1 MSHRLYPGRPI
12 VGVGV
17 LIEEDGRYLL
27 VKRAAEP
34 DAGLW
39 SIPGGLIE
47 VGEKAEAA
55 AIREALEETGLTVE
69 ILGMLDVVDKIVW
82 DPDGGVRYHFIIID
96 FHARPVSGEMRAM
109 DDALDAVWVTPEKF
123 AEYQL
128 TPTLVELLKRM
139 RLYPSPRALGA
150 SPSP

>member
-1 MSHRLYPGRPI
+1 MSQRLYPGRPI

-47 VGEKAEAA
+47 VGERAADAA
-55 AIREALEETGLTVE
+55 AREALEETGLTVE
-69 ILGMLDVVDKIVW
+69 ILSRLDVVDKIVR
-82 DPDGGVRYHFIIID
+82 DSGGDVRYHFIIID
-96 FHARPVSGEMRAM
+96 FHARPLSGEMRAM
-109 DDALDAVWVTPEKF
+109 DDALDAVWVTPEEF
-123 AEYQL
+123 TEYEL

-139 RLYPSPRALGA
+139 GLYLES
-150 SPSP
+150 

>member
-47 VGEKAEAA
+47 VGEKAADAA
-55 AIREALEETGLTVE
+55 VREALEETGLSVE
-69 ILGMLDVVDKIVW
+69 IMNRVDVVDKIIR
-82 DPDGGVRYHFIIID
+82 DDDGDVKYHFIIID
-96 FHARPVSGEMRAM
+96 FLAKPLSGEMRPM
-109 DDALDAVWVTPEKF
+109 DDALDAAWAAPEDFIKY
-123 AEYQL
+123 EL
-128 TPTLVELLKRM
+128 TPTLVEQLKRIGI
-139 RLYPSPRALGA
+139 YPES
-150 SPSP
+150 

>member
-34 DAGLW
+34 DAGMW

-47 VGEKAEAA
+47 VGEKVADAA
-55 AIREALEETGLTVE
+55 AREALEETGLTVE
-69 ILGMLDVVDKIVW
+69 ILGRVDVVDKIVR
-82 DPDGGVRYHFIIID
+82 DSDGGVRYHFVIID
-96 FHARPVSGEMRAM
+96 FHARPLSGEMRAM
-109 DDALDAVWVTPEKF
+109 DDALDAVWVTPDGF
-123 AEYQL
+123 TEYEL

-139 RLYPSPRALGA
+139 GLYPTP
-150 SPSP
+150 

>member
-1 MSHRLYPGRPI
+1 MSHRLYPSRPI

-47 VGEKAEAA
+47 VGEKAADAA
-55 AIREALEETGLTVE
+55 VREALEETGLSVE
-69 ILGMLDVVDKIVW
+69 ILNMDDVVDKIIR
-82 DPDGGVRYHFIIID
+82 DDDGTVRYHFIIID
-96 FHARPVSGEMRAM
+96 FHARPLSGEMKPM
-109 DDALDAVWVTPEKF
+109 DDALDAAWVAPEGF
-123 AEYQL
+123 AKYEL

-139 RLYPSPRALGA
+139 GIYPEA
-150 SPSP
+150 

>member
-47 VGEKAEAA
+47 VGEKAADAA
-55 AIREALEETGLTVE
+55 VREALEETGLSVE
-69 ILGMLDVVDKIVW
+69 IMNRVDVVDKIIR
-82 DPDGGVRYHFIIID
+82 DDDGDVRYHFIIID
-96 FHARPVSGEMRAM
+96 FLARPLSGEMRPM
-109 DDALDAVWVTPEKF
+109 DDALDAAWAAPEDFIKY
-123 AEYQL
+123 EL

-139 RLYPSPRALGA
+139 GIYPGS
-150 SPSP
+150 

>member
-1 MSHRLYPGRPI
+1 MRPI

-47 VGEKAEAA
+47 VGERAA
-55 AIREALEETGLTVE
+55 DAAVREALEETGLSVE
-69 ILGMLDVVDKIVW
+69 IMNQVDVVDKIVR
-82 DPDGGVRYHFIIID
+82 DDDGDVRYHFIIID
-96 FHARPVSGEMRAM
+96 FHARPLSGEMRPM
-109 DDALDAVWVTPEKF
+109 DDALDAAWAAPEDFIKY
-123 AEYQL
+123 EL
-128 TPTLVELLKRM
+128 TPTLVELLKRIGI
-139 RLYPSPRALGA
+139 YPRA
-150 SPSP
+150 

>member
-47 VGEKAEAA
+47 VGEKAADAA
-55 AIREALEETGLTVE
+55 VREALEETGLSVE
-69 ILGMLDVVDKIVW
+69 IMNRVDMVDKIIR
-82 DPDGGVRYHFIIID
+82 DDDGDVKYHFIIID
-96 FHARPVSGEMRAM
+96 FLARPLSGEMRPM
-109 DDALDAVWVTPEKF
+109 DDALDAAWAAPEDFIKY
-123 AEYQL
+123 EL
-128 TPTLVELLKRM
+128 TPTLVEQLKRIGI
-139 RLYPSPRALGA
+139 YPES
-150 SPSP
+150 

>member
-1 MSHRLYPGRPI
+1 MSHRLYPMRPI

-47 VGEKAEAA
+47 VGEKTADAA
-55 AIREALEETGLTVE
+55 VREALEETGLTVE
-69 ILGMLDVVDKIVW
+69 IMNQVDVVDKIVR
-82 DPDGGVRYHFIIID
+82 DDGDVRYHFIIID
-96 FHARPVSGEMRAM
+96 FHARPLSGEMRPM
-109 DDALDAVWVTPEKF
+109 DDALDAAWAAPEEFTKY
-123 AEYQL
+123 EL
-128 TPTLVELLKRM
+128 TPTLVELLKCIGI
-139 RLYPSPRALGA
+139 YPES
-150 SPSP
+150 

>member
-39 SIPGGLIE
+39 SIPGGIIE
-47 VGEKAEAA
+47 VGEKAADAA
-55 AIREALEETGLTVE
+55 VREALEETGLSVE
-69 ILGMLDVVDKIVW
+69 IMNRVDVVDKIVR
-82 DPDGGVRYHFIIID
+82 DDDGDVRYHFIIID
-96 FHARPVSGEMRAM
+96 FLARPLSGEMRPM
-109 DDALDAVWVTPEKF
+109 DDALDAAWAAPEDFIKY
-123 AEYQL
+123 EL
-128 TPTLVELLKRM
+128 TPTLVELLKRIGI
-139 RLYPSPRALGA
+139 YPES
-150 SPSP
+150 

>member
-34 DAGLW
+34 DAGMW
-39 SIPGGLIE
+39 SIPGGLID
-47 VGEKAEAA
+47 VGEKAADAA
-55 AIREALEETGLTVE
+55 AREALEETGLTVE
-69 ILGMLDVVDKIVW
+69 ILGRVDVVDRVVR
-82 DPDGGVRYHFIIID
+82 DADGGVRYHFVIID
-96 FHARPVSGEMRAM
+96 FHARPLSGEMRAM
-109 DDALDAVWVTPEKF
+109 DDALDAVWVTPEGF
-123 AEYQL
+123 TDYEL

-139 RLYPSPRALGA
+139 GLYPDP
-150 SPSP
+150 

>member
-1 MSHRLYPGRPI
+1 MSHRLYPGSPI

-47 VGEKAEAA
+47 VGEKAADAA
-55 AIREALEETGLTVE
+55 VREALKETGLSVE
-69 ILGMLDVVDKIVW
+69 IMNRVDVVDKIVQ
-82 DPDGGVRYHFIIID
+82 DDDGDVRYHFIIID
-96 FHARPVSGEMRAM
+96 FLARPLSGEMKPM
-109 DDALDAVWVTPEKF
+109 DDALDAAWAAPEDFIKY
-123 AEYQL
+123 EL
-128 TPTLVELLKRM
+128 TPTLVELLKRIGI
-139 RLYPSPRALGA
+139 YPES
-150 SPSP
+150 

>member
-1 MSHRLYPGRPI
+1 MSHRLYPVKPI

-47 VGEKAEAA
+47 VGEKAADAA
-55 AIREALEETGLTVE
+55 VREALEETGLSVE
-69 ILGMLDVVDKIVW
+69 IMNRVDVVDKIVR
-82 DPDGGVRYHFIIID
+82 DDDGDVRYHFIIID
-96 FHARPVSGEMRAM
+96 FRARPLSGEMRPM
-109 DDALDAVWVTPEKF
+109 DDALDAAWTVPEDFIKY
-123 AEYQL
+123 EL

-139 RLYPSPRALGA
+139 GIYPES
-150 SPSP
+150 

>member
-39 SIPGGLIE
+39 SIPGGLID
-47 VGEKAEAA
+47 VGEKAADAA
-55 AIREALEETGLTVE
+55 VREALEETGLSVE
-69 ILGMLDVVDKIVW
+69 IMNRVDVVDKIVQ
-82 DPDGGVRYHFIIID
+82 DDDGNVRYHFIIID
-96 FHARPVSGEMRAM
+96 FRARPLSGEMRPM
-109 DDALDAVWVTPEKF
+109 DDALDAAWAAPEDFIKY
-123 AEYQL
+123 EL

-139 RLYPSPRALGA
+139 GIYPES
-150 SPSP
+150 

>member
-47 VGEKAEAA
+47 VGEKAADAA
-55 AIREALEETGLTVE
+55 VRETLEETGLSVE
-69 ILGMLDVVDKIVW
+69 IMNRVDVVDKIVR
-82 DPDGGVRYHFIIID
+82 DDDGDVRYHFIIID
-96 FHARPVSGEMRAM
+96 FLARPLSGEMRPM
-109 DDALDAVWVTPEKF
+109 DDALDAAWAAPEDFIKY
-123 AEYQL
+123 EL

-139 RLYPSPRALGA
+139 GIYPGS
-150 SPSP
+150 

>member
-39 SIPGGLIE
+39 SIPGGIIE
-47 VGEKAEAA
+47 VGEKAADAA
-55 AIREALEETGLTVE
+55 VREALEETGLSVE
-69 ILGMLDVVDKIVW
+69 IMNRVDVVDKIVR
-82 DPDGGVRYHFIIID
+82 DDDGDVRYHFIIID
-96 FHARPVSGEMRAM
+96 FLARPLSGEMRPM
-109 DDALDAVWVTPEKF
+109 DDALDAAWAAPEDFIKY
-123 AEYQL
+123 EL

-139 RLYPSPRALGA
+139 GIYPES
-150 SPSP
+150 

>member
-47 VGEKAEAA
+47 VGEKAADAA
-55 AIREALEETGLTVE
+55 VREALEETGLSVE
-69 ILGMLDVVDKIVW
+69 IMNRVDVVDKIVR
-82 DPDGGVRYHFIIID
+82 DDDGDVRYHFIIID
-96 FHARPVSGEMRAM
+96 FLARPLSGEMRPM
-109 DDALDAVWVTPEKF
+109 DDALDAAWAAPEDFIKY
-123 AEYQL
+123 EL

-139 RLYPSPRALGA
+139 GIYPGS
-150 SPSP
+150 

>member
-34 DAGLW
+34 DAGMW
-39 SIPGGLIE
+39 SIPGGLID
-47 VGEKAEAA
+47 VGEKAADAA
-55 AIREALEETGLTVE
+55 VREALEETGLTVE
-69 ILGMLDVVDKIVW
+69 ILNRVDVVDKIVR
-82 DPDGGVRYHFIIID
+82 DPDGDVRYHFVIID
-96 FHARPVSGEMRAM
+96 FHARPLSGEMRAM
-109 DDALDAVWVTPEKF
+109 DDALDAVWVTPDGF
-123 AEYQL
+123 IEYEL

-139 RLYPSPRALGA
+139 GLYPEH
-150 SPSP
+150 

>member
-34 DAGLW
+34 DAGMW
-39 SIPGGLIE
+39 SIPGGLID
-47 VGEKAEAA
+47 VGEKAADAA
-55 AIREALEETGLTVE
+55 AREALEETGLTVE
-69 ILGMLDVVDKIVW
+69 ILGRVDVVDKIVR
-82 DPDGGVRYHFIIID
+82 DPDGDVRYHFVIID
-96 FHARPVSGEMRAM
+96 FNARPLSGEMRAM
-109 DDALDAVWVTPEKF
+109 DDALDAVWVTPDGF
-123 AEYQL
+123 TEYEL

-139 RLYPSPRALGA
+139 GLYPEP
-150 SPSP
+150 

>member
-17 LIEEDGRYLL
+17 LMEEDGRYLL

-47 VGEKAEAA
+47 VGEKAADAA
-55 AIREALEETGLTVE
+55 AREALEETGLTVE
-69 ILGMLDVVDKIVW
+69 ILNRVDVVDRIVR
-82 DPDGGVRYHFIIID
+82 DPEGDVMYHFIIID
-96 FHARPVSGEMRAM
+96 FHARPLSGEMRPM
-109 DDALDAVWVTPEKF
+109 DDALDAVWVTPEEF
-123 AEYQL
+123 TEYEL

-139 RLYPSPRALGA
+139 GLYPEL
-150 SPSP
+150 

>member
-39 SIPGGLIE
+39 SIPGGLID
-47 VGEKAEAA
+47 VGEKAADAA
-55 AIREALEETGLTVE
+55 VREALEETGLTVE
-69 ILGMLDVVDKIVW
+69 ILNRVDVVDKIVR
-82 DPDGGVRYHFIIID
+82 DPDGGVRYHFVIID
-96 FHARPVSGEMRAM
+96 FNVRPLGGKMRAM
-109 DDALDAVWVTPEKF
+109 DDALDAVWVKPEEF
-123 AEYQL
+123 TEYEL

-139 RLYPSPRALGA
+139 GLYPES
-150 SPSP
+150 

>member
-39 SIPGGLIE
+39 SIPGGLID
-47 VGEKAEAA
+47 VGEKAADAA
-55 AIREALEETGLTVE
+55 VREALEETGLTVE
-69 ILGMLDVVDKIVW
+69 ILNRVDVVDKIVR
-82 DPDGGVRYHFIIID
+82 DPDGDVRYHFVIID
-96 FHARPVSGEMRAM
+96 FNARPLGGEVKAM
-109 DDALDAVWVTPEKF
+109 DDALDAVWVNPGEFT
-123 AEYQL
+123 EYEL

-139 RLYPSPRALGA
+139 GLYPES
-150 SPSP
+150 

>member
-47 VGEKAEAA
+47 VGEKAADAA
-55 AIREALEETGLTVE
+55 VREALEETGLSVE
-69 ILGMLDVVDKIVW
+69 IMNQVDVVDKIVR
-82 DPDGGVRYHFIIID
+82 DDDGDVRYHFIIID
-96 FHARPVSGEMRAM
+96 FHARPLSGEMRPM
-109 DDALDAVWVTPEKF
+109 DDALDAAWAAPEDFIKY
-123 AEYQL
+123 EL
-128 TPTLVELLKRM
+128 TPTLVELLKRIGI
-139 RLYPSPRALGA
+139 YPRA
-150 SPSP
+150 

>member
-1 MSHRLYPGRPI
+1 MSRRLYPGRPI

-47 VGEKAEAA
+47 VGERAVDAA
-55 AIREALEETGLTVE
+55 AREALEETGLTVE
-69 ILGMLDVVDKIVW
+69 MLGMVDVVDKIVR
-82 DPDGGVRYHFIIID
+82 DPDGDVRYHFIIID
-96 FHARPVSGEMRAM
+96 FLARPLGGEMRAM
-109 DDALDAVWVTPEKF
+109 DDALDAVWVTPEEF
-123 AEYQL
+123 TGYQL
-128 TPTLVELLKRM
+128 TPTLVELLERM
-139 RLYPSPRALGA
+139 GLYPGPRARGA
-150 SPSP
+150 

>member
-1 MSHRLYPGRPI
+1 MSHRLYPSRPI

-39 SIPGGLIE
+39 SIPGGLVE
-47 VGEKAEAA
+47 VGEKTADAA
-55 AIREALEETGLTVE
+55 VREALEETGLSVE
-69 ILGMLDVVDKIVW
+69 VMNRVDVVDKIVR
-82 DPDGGVRYHFIIID
+82 DDDGKVRYHFIIID
-96 FHARPVSGEMRAM
+96 FQARPLSGEMRPM
-109 DDALDAVWVTPEKF
+109 DDALDAAWAAPEDFTKY
-123 AEYQL
+123 EL

-139 RLYPSPRALGA
+139 GIYPES
-150 SPSP
+150 

>member
-34 DAGLW
+34 DAGMW
-39 SIPGGLIE
+39 SIPGGLID
-47 VGEKAEAA
+47 VGEKAADAA
-55 AIREALEETGLTVE
+55 VREALEETGLTVE
-69 ILGMLDVVDKIVW
+69 ILGRVDVVDKIVR
-82 DPDGGVRYHFIIID
+82 DPDGDVRYHFVIID
-96 FHARPVSGEMRAM
+96 FNARPLSGEMRAM
-109 DDALDAVWVTPEKF
+109 DDALDAVWVTPDGFTGYE
-123 AEYQL
+123 L

-139 RLYPSPRALGA
+139 GLYPES
-150 SPSP
+150 

>member
-1 MSHRLYPGRPI
+1 MSHRLYPSRPI

-47 VGEKAEAA
+47 VGEKAADAA
-55 AIREALEETGLTVE
+55 VREALEETGLSVE
-69 ILGMLDVVDKIVW
+69 IMNRVDVVDKIVQ
-82 DPDGGVRYHFIIID
+82 DDDGDVRYHFIIID
-96 FHARPVSGEMRAM
+96 FLARPLSGEMKPM
-109 DDALDAVWVTPEKF
+109 DDALDAAWAAPEDFIKY
-123 AEYQL
+123 EL
-128 TPTLVELLKRM
+128 TSTLVELLKRIGI
-139 RLYPSPRALGA
+139 YPES
-150 SPSP
+150 

>member
-47 VGEKAEAA
+47 VGEKAADAA
-55 AIREALEETGLTVE
+55 VREALEETGLSVE
-69 ILGMLDVVDKIVW
+69 VMNRVDVVDKIVR
-82 DPDGGVRYHFIIID
+82 DDDGDVRYHFIIID
-96 FHARPVSGEMRAM
+96 FHARPLSGEMRPM
-109 DDALDAVWVTPEKF
+109 DDALDAAWAAPEEFVKY
-123 AEYQL
+123 EL

-139 RLYPSPRALGA
+139 GIYPES
-150 SPSP
+150 

>member
-17 LIEEDGRYLL
+17 LIEVDGRYLL

-47 VGEKAEAA
+47 VGEKAADAA
-55 AIREALEETGLTVE
+55 VREALEETGLSVE
-69 ILGMLDVVDKIVW
+69 IMNRVDVVDKIVR
-82 DPDGGVRYHFIIID
+82 DDDGDVKYHFIIID
-96 FHARPVSGEMRAM
+96 FLARPLSGEMRPM
-109 DDALDAVWVTPEKF
+109 DDALDAAWVAPEDFIKY
-123 AEYQL
+123 EL
-128 TPTLVELLKRM
+128 TPTLVELLKRIGI
-139 RLYPSPRALGA
+139 YPES
-150 SPSP
+150 

>member
-34 DAGLW
+34 DAGMW

-47 VGEKAEAA
+47 VGEKAADAA
-55 AIREALEETGLTVE
+55 AREALEETGLTVE
-69 ILGMLDVVDKIVW
+69 ILGRVDVVDRVVR
-82 DPDGGVRYHFIIID
+82 DADGGVRYHFVIID
-96 FHARPVSGEMRAM
+96 FHARPLSGEMRAM
-109 DDALDAVWVTPEKF
+109 DDALDAVWVTPDGF
-123 AEYQL
+123 TEYEL

-139 RLYPSPRALGA
+139 GLYPEP
-150 SPSP
+150 

>member
-17 LIEEDGRYLL
+17 LIEVDGRYLL

-47 VGEKAEAA
+47 VGEKAADAA
-55 AIREALEETGLTVE
+55 VREALEETGLSVE
-69 ILGMLDVVDKIVW
+69 IMNRVDVVDKIVR
-82 DPDGGVRYHFIIID
+82 DDDGDVRYHFIIID
-96 FHARPVSGEMRAM
+96 FLARPLSREMRPM
-109 DDALDAVWVTPEKF
+109 DDALDAAWAAPEDFIKY
-123 AEYQL
+123 EL

-139 RLYPSPRALGA
+139 GIYPGS
-150 SPSP
+150 

>member
-34 DAGLW
+34 DAGMW

-47 VGEKAEAA
+47 VGEKAADAA
-55 AIREALEETGLTVE
+55 AREALEETGLTVE
-69 ILGMLDVVDKIVW
+69 ILGRVDVVDRVVR
-82 DPDGGVRYHFIIID
+82 DADGGVRYHFVIID
-96 FHARPVSGEMRAM
+96 FHARPLSGEMKAM
-109 DDALDAVWVTPEKF
+109 DDALDAVWVTPDGF
-123 AEYQL
+123 TEYEL

-139 RLYPSPRALGA
+139 GLYPEP
-150 SPSP
+150 

>member
-39 SIPGGLIE
+39 SIPGGLID
-47 VGEKAEAA
+47 VGEKAADAA
-55 AIREALEETGLTVE
+55 VREALEETGLTVE
-69 ILGMLDVVDKIVW
+69 ILNRVDVVDKIVR
-82 DPDGGVRYHFIIID
+82 DPDGDVRYHFVIID
-96 FHARPVSGEMRAM
+96 FNARPLGGEMRAM
-109 DDALDAVWVTPEKF
+109 DDALDAVWVNPGEF
-123 AEYQL
+123 NEYEL

-139 RLYPSPRALGA
+139 GLYPES
-150 SPSP
+150 

>member
-1 MSHRLYPGRPI
+1 MSRRLYPGRPI

-47 VGEKAEAA
+47 VGERAEEAA
-55 AIREALEETGLTVE
+55 AREALEETGLTVE
-69 ILGMLDVVDKIVW
+69 MLGRIDVVDKIVR
-82 DPDGGVRYHFIIID
+82 DPDGDVRYHFIIID
-96 FHARPVSGEMRAM
+96 FLARPLGGEMRAM
-109 DDALDAVWVTPEKF
+109 DDALDAVWVTPGEF
-123 AEYQL
+123 TGYQL

-139 RLYPSPRALGA
+139 RLYPGA
-150 SPSP
+150 

>member
-39 SIPGGLIE
+39 SIPGGLID
-47 VGEKAEAA
+47 VGEKAADAA
-55 AIREALEETGLTVE
+55 VREALEETGLSVE
-69 ILGMLDVVDKIVW
+69 IMNRVDVVDKIVR
-82 DPDGGVRYHFIIID
+82 DDDGNVRYHFIIID
-96 FHARPVSGEMRAM
+96 FRARPLSGEMRPM
-109 DDALDAVWVTPEKF
+109 DDALDAAWAAPEDFIKY
-123 AEYQL
+123 EL

-139 RLYPSPRALGA
+139 GIYPES
-150 SPSP
+150 

>member
-47 VGEKAEAA
+47 VGEKAADAA
-55 AIREALEETGLTVE
+55 VREALEETGLSVE
-69 ILGMLDVVDKIVW
+69 IMNRVDVVDKIIR
-82 DPDGGVRYHFIIID
+82 DDDGDVKYHFIIID
-96 FHARPVSGEMRAM
+96 FLARPLSGEMRPM
-109 DDALDAVWVTPEKF
+109 DDALDAAWAAPEDFIKY
-123 AEYQL
+123 EL
-128 TPTLVELLKRM
+128 TPTLVEQLKRIGI
-139 RLYPSPRALGA
+139 YPES
-150 SPSP
+150 